1 MKNLLTCTAI
11 VITATAF
18 SQSKSELE
26 AQVSELQNNV
36 ATLETQN
43 TSLQN
48 SLNESKDDYAKVLKE
63 RIEQEKE
70 IASLTHSLDSTKQ
83 RLNSGGSSFDAQLIQ
98 FNNSTA
104 KFSVPNGKTWEIT
117 NVFSA
122 AVGPDAFG
130 YNDGWAVYDEVRV
143 FIKSINGDVLT
154 DLSTWQLGPVI
165 YRGPNHERTHALPII
180 LPGGTEFE
188 LLICTGSWREKND
201 VLQAHPTLG
210 AYLNVIE
217 Q

>member
-1 MKNLLTCTAI
+1 M
-11 VITATAF
+11 
-18 SQSKSELE
+18 
-26 AQVSELQNNV
+26 
-36 ATLETQN
+36 
-43 TSLQN
+43 
-48 SLNESKDDYAKVLKE
+48 NESKDDYARVLKE

-83 RLNSGGSSFDAQLIQ
+83 RLNSSGSSFDTKLIQ
-98 FNNSTA
+98 FNNSAA
-104 KFSVPNGKTWEIT
+104 KFSVPKGKTWEIA

-122 AVGPDAFG
+122 AIGPEGFG
-130 YNDGWAVYDEVRV
+130 YDDDGYSDFDEVRV

-154 DLSTWQLGPVI
+154 DLSSRQLGPVI

-188 LLICTGSWREKND
+188 LLICTGSWGDPND
-201 VLQAHPTLG
+201 TMQVHQTLE

-217 Q
+217 R